1 MRKLMDL
8 TKRLKEEAHYIK
20 VGAKVLPS
28 VAGKKIKEYAKGKF
42 AEAKEQAR
50 LQKEVEA
57 EAKKAERE
65 AYREELIVQAKARGT
80 ARGKSKVGKGGLLA
94 QLGEIGNRINI
105 AGDLGLD
112 LGSGESGSSSGFLF
126 EGLGEPKKKRG

>member
-8 TKRLKEEAHYIK
+8 TKRLKEEAHFIK
-20 VGAKVLPS
+20 LGAKVLPT
-28 VAGKKIKEYAKGKF
+28 VAGRKLKEYAKGKF
-42 AEAKEQAR
+42 EEAKEQAR
-50 LQKEVEA
+50 LQREVEA

-105 AGDLGLD
+105 ADDLGF
-112 LGSGESGSSSGFLF
+112 GSGQSGSSAGFLF